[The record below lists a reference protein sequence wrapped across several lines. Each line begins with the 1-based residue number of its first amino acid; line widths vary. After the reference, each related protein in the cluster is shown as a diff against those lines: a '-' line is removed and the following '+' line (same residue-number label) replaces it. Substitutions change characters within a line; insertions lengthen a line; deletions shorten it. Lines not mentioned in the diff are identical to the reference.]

1 MTVSET
7 NNISEDVKD
16 WLFKARKA
24 MGAMRVGPRLRH
36 RGLVEQV
43 GDGVALISGLP
54 KTRLNELV
62 VFKTGI
68 EGMVL
73 SIGEK
78 NLGCILLGPE
88 DGIAA
93 GSEVSGTGRVARTM
107 VGENLLGRVVGPLG
121 MALDGG
127 PPLVPAGY
135 RDIERAAP
143 AIVDRDL
150 VTVPLLTGITVIDAM
165 IPLGRGQRELI
176 IGDRGTGKTAIAVD
190 TIINQRET
198 GVISIYVA
206 VGQKSSTI
214 NRVIEAVQQH
224 GKMEN
229 CIFVAALADSSPGA
243 QWLAPYAA
251 CSMAEYFMDQGRDVL
266 LVIDDMT
273 KHAATYRELALLLG
287 YSPGREAYPSDVFY
301 IHARLLERA
310 ARMNAAKGGGSLTAL
325 PIVET
330 QQGNLSAYIPTNL
343 ISITDG
349 QIYLEP
355 KLFNEGLKPAVN
367 VGRSVSRVGAK
378 TQAGIIRHLVKSLKI
393 DYAQFQE
400 LEIFT
405 RFSSMTDPHT
415 LKIIKHGRRIR
426 AVLGQAQYEP
436 LPLGEQLVLLFA
448 LDAKILDR
456 LNLADVARFKA
467 GIRIWIAQQGAAL
480 IGRIIE
486 SGALPPADQTT
497 LNGLLCRYA
506 EQFHSY
512 QDDEDAAS

>member
-1 MTVSET
+1 MTVPKGK
-7 NNISEDVKD
+7 NISEDVKD
-16 WLFKARKA
+16 WLVKAREA
-24 MGAMRVGPRLRH
+24 TNDIQVGPRLQHKGR
-36 RGLVEQV
+36 VERV
-43 GDGVALISGLP
+43 GDGVALILGLP

-62 VFKTGI
+62 IFETGV

-73 SIGEK
+73 SIEGGS
-78 NLGCILLGPE
+78 LGCILLGPE
-88 DGIAA
+88 EGIAA
-93 GSEVSGTGRVARTM
+93 GSEVSGTGKVARTM

-121 MALDGG
+121 KVLDGG
-127 PPLVPAGY
+127 APVVPAGY
-135 RDIERAAP
+135 RDIEKPAP

-198 GVISIYVA
+198 DVISIYVT

-214 NRVIEAVQQH
+214 NRVIEAVKH
-224 GKMEN
+224 FGKMEN

-287 YSPGREAYPSDVFY
+287 YSPGREAYPSDIFY

-310 ARMNAAKGGGSLTAL
+310 ARLNASNGGGSLTAL

-330 QQGNLSAYIPTNL
+330 QAGNLSAYIPTNL

-378 TQAGIIRHLVKSLKI
+378 TQAGVIRHLVKSLKI

-405 RFSSMTDPHT
+405 RFSTMTDAHS

-426 AVLGQAQYEP
+426 AVLGQPQYEP
-436 LPLGEQLVLLFA
+436 LPLGEQLVLLFT
-448 LDAKILDR
+448 LDEGILDR
-456 LNLADVARFKA
+456 LDMEDVIRFKVGVNDWTA
-467 GIRIWIAQQGAAL
+467 RHGAAV
-480 IGRIIE
+480 ISRIIE
-486 SGALPPADQTT
+486 NGELGLEDHDM
-497 LNGLLCRYA
+497 LHGLLCGYA

-512 QDDEDAAS
+512 GGDEDAAP

>member
-1 MTVSET
+1 MRNSET
-7 NNISEDVKD
+7 KNFSQDIKD
-16 WLFKARKA
+16 WLFEARNA
-24 MGAMRVGPRLRH
+24 AVDIRIDPRLQHQGR
-36 RGLVEQV
+36 VERV

-54 KTRLNELV
+54 KTCLNELV
-62 VFKTGI
+62 VFETGI

-73 SIGEK
+73 SIEETY
-78 NLGCILLGPE
+78 LGCILLGPE
-88 DGIAA
+88 EGIAA
-93 GSEVSGTGRVARTM
+93 GSDVSGTGRVARTM
-107 VGENLLGRVVGPLG
+107 VGDNLLGRVVGPLG
-121 MALDGG
+121 MALDGAAA
-127 PPLVPAGY
+127 PVPAAF
-135 RDIERAAP
+135 RDIERPAP

-214 NRVIEAVQQH
+214 SRVIEAVKH
-224 GKMEN
+224 YGKMEN

-266 LVIDDMT
+266 LIIDDMT

-287 YSPGREAYPSDVFY
+287 YTPGREAYPSDVFY

-310 ARMNAAKGGGSLTAL
+310 ARLNSSKGGGSLTAL

-378 TQAGIIRHLVKSLKI
+378 TQAGVIRDLVKSLKI

-405 RFSSMTDPHT
+405 RFSSMTDEHT

-426 AVLGQAQYEP
+426 AVLGQAQYAP

-448 LDAKILDR
+448 LDEKILDR
-456 LNLADVARFKA
+456 LNLEDVVRFKA
-467 GIRIWIAQQGAAL
+467 GVGTWIAQQGAAV

-486 SGALPPADQTT
+486 SGALGQADHDS
-497 LNGLLCRYA
+497 LYGLLCKYA

-512 QDDEDAAS
+512 AGDSDAAS